1 MDNPCARDLAS
12 LFEKT
17 HQVLRFYHNKSQW
30 PQIYPLLS
38 QLAEQYYKLYYSH
51 PNAMQAQLTLYLD
64 THGYTTNLVVNQCVI
79 ISALCRSLG
88 YDSKVTQLLICVCLT
103 NYLCVQIQTNKL
115 ALRQPLN
122 LQEKKQWQSRHQL
135 AVKLLQSA
143 NVPTEHIAGIL
154 SRLNKY
160 KQALLSTPKIMIYD
174 GPTTLVALAN
184 IIAMNIT
191 YRSQNDHIDIYKAV
205 ADIYIRTPNIF
216 AQQALKALIAH
227 LGRYLPGSLV
237 HYNEQRLTYI
247 GEDSRQRHLLIALN
261 EQHKSKWYS
270 VKAQLAVNSKQR
282 PSQDKRLL
290 FSVWFNEHL
299 ALPVEVDNVE
309 KQQLLMLISQVKIQQ
324 EYSYSALAKL
334 LNNHPATVEL
344 LREAVKPYNKEH
356 LAGKDL
362 RHCLSMVGLYNAPA
376 LIQQVLFK
384 QLVNH
389 QAHPLMQHVQ
399 FRLQA
404 IIRLLNLLVSH
415 DKHNQFEHLAL
426 PIYGYLNYLIEYC
439 STSISRKTLYEKQLK
454 SDVSMPFAWLF
465 GVTSYD
471 SEQLTDYLLELLG
484 DNPWTQALLDAEQ
497 QQKQHLSAHAQLWVA
512 IKLIVTHV
520 FQPDAKQSSWQTHI
534 FEHVLKRLD
543 WQSSE
548 QFYSQLPSL
557 GLSNSV

>member
-1 MDNPCARDLAS
+1 MDNPCAQDLVS

-38 QLAEQYYKLYYSH
+38 QLAEQYYTLYNSH
-51 PNAMQAQLTLYLD
+51 PNAMQAQLALYLD
-64 THGYTTNLVVNQCVI
+64 SHGYTTNLVVNQCVI
-79 ISALCRSLG
+79 ISALCHSLN
-88 YDSKVTQLLICVCLT
+88 YDSKITQLLICVCLT
-103 NYLCVQIQTNKL
+103 NYLCVQTQTNKL

-154 SRLNKY
+154 ARLNKY

-184 IIAMNIT
+184 IMAMNIT
-191 YRSQNDHIDIYKAV
+191 YRTQNDHIDIYKAV
-205 ADIYIRTPNIF
+205 ADIYIRTPNLF

-227 LGRYLPGSLV
+227 IGPYLPGSLI
-237 HYNEQRLTYI
+237 HYHDQQLTYI
-247 GEDSRQRHLLIALN
+247 GKDSRQRHLLIALN
-261 EQHKSKWYS
+261 EPQKTKWYS
-270 VKAQLAVNSKQR
+270 VKARLESNAKQR

-290 FSVWFNEHL
+290 FSVWFNEHIV
-299 ALPVEVDNVE
+299 LPVEVVNFE
-309 KQQLLMLISQVKIQQ
+309 KQQLLMLISQVKIQT
-324 EYSYSALAKL
+324 EYSYGALAKL
-334 LNNHPATVEL
+334 LNNHSATIEL
-344 LREAVKPYNKEH
+344 LREAVKPYNKEY
-356 LAGKDL
+356 LPGKDL

-376 LIQQVLFK
+376 IIQQVLFE

-426 PIYGYLNYLIEYC
+426 PVYGYVNYLIEYC
-439 STSISRKTLYEKQLK
+439 STTISRKTLYEKQLK

-465 GVTSYD
+465 GVTIDD
-471 SEQLTDYLLELLG
+471 SEQLTAYLLELLG
-484 DNPWTQALLDAEQ
+484 DNPWTHALLDAEQ
-497 QQKQHLSAHAQLWVA
+497 QQKQHLSAEAQLWVA
-512 IKLIVTHV
+512 IKLVVTKV
-520 FQPDAKQSSWQTHI
+520 FQPDAIQSSWQTHT
-534 FEHVLKRLD
+534 FEQVLKRLD

-548 QFYSQLPSL
+548 QFYTQIPSL

>member
-38 QLAEQYYKLYYSH
+38 QLAEQYYKLYCSH

-174 GPTTLVALAN
+174 GPTTLVAVAN

-426 PIYGYLNYLIEYC
+426 PIYGYVNYLIEYC

-454 SDVSMPFAWLF
+454 SDVSMSFAWLF

>member
-1 MDNPCARDLAS
+1 MDNPCAQDLVS

-38 QLAEQYYKLYYSH
+38 QLAEQYYTLYNSH
-51 PNAMQAQLTLYLD
+51 PNAMQAQLALYLD
-64 THGYTTNLVVNQCVI
+64 SHGYTTNLVVNQCVI
-79 ISALCRSLG
+79 ISALCHSLS
-88 YDSKVTQLLICVCLT
+88 YDSKITQLLICVCLT
-103 NYLCVQIQTNKL
+103 NYLCVQTQTNKL

-154 SRLNKY
+154 ARLNKY

-184 IIAMNIT
+184 IMAMNIT
-191 YRSQNDHIDIYKAV
+191 YRTQNDHIDIYKAV
-205 ADIYIRTPNIF
+205 ADIYIRTPNLF

-227 LGRYLPGSLV
+227 IGPYLPGSLI
-237 HYNEQRLTYI
+237 HYHDQQLTYI
-247 GEDSRQRHLLIALN
+247 GKDSRQRHLLIALN
-261 EQHKSKWYS
+261 EPQKTKWYS
-270 VKAQLAVNSKQR
+270 VKARLESNAKQR

-290 FSVWFNEHL
+290 FSVWFNEHIV
-299 ALPVEVDNVE
+299 LPVEVVNFE
-309 KQQLLMLISQVKIQQ
+309 KQQLLMLISQVKIQT
-324 EYSYSALAKL
+324 EYSYGALAKL
-334 LNNHPATVEL
+334 LNNHSATIEL

-356 LAGKDL
+356 LPGKDL

-376 LIQQVLFK
+376 IIQQVLFE

-426 PIYGYLNYLIEYC
+426 PVYGYVNYLIEYC
-439 STSISRKTLYEKQLK
+439 STTISRKTLYEKQLK

-465 GVTSYD
+465 GVTIDD
-471 SEQLTDYLLELLG
+471 SEQLTAYLLELLG
-484 DNPWTQALLDAEQ
+484 DNPWTHALLDAEQ
-497 QQKQHLSAHAQLWVA
+497 QQKQHLSAEAQLWVA
-512 IKLIVTHV
+512 IKLVVTKV
-520 FQPDAKQSSWQTHI
+520 FQPDAIQSSWQTHT
-534 FEHVLKRLD
+534 FEQVLKRLD

-548 QFYSQLPSL
+548 QFYTQIPSL

>member
-1 MDNPCARDLAS
+1 MDKPCAQDLAS
-12 LFEKT
+12 LFDRT

-38 QLAEQYYKLYYSH
+38 QLAEQYYKLYTSH
-51 PNAMQAQLTLYLD
+51 PNSLQAQLTLYLD

-79 ISALCRSLG
+79 ISALCHSLN
-88 YDSKVTQLLICVCLT
+88 YDSKITQLLICVCLT
-103 NYLCVQIQTNKL
+103 NYLCVQTQTNKL
-115 ALRQPLN
+115 ALRQPLD
-122 LQEKKQWQSRHQL
+122 LQEKKQWQARHQL

-174 GPTTLVALAN
+174 GSTTLVALAN
-184 IIAMNIT
+184 IMAMNIT
-191 YRSQNDHIDIYKAV
+191 YRTQNDHIDLYKAV
-205 ADIYIRTPNIF
+205 ADIYIRTPNLF
-216 AQQALKALIAH
+216 AQQALKAFIAH
-227 LGRYLPGSLV
+227 IGPYLPGSLIR
-237 HYNEQRLTYI
+237 HHDQQLTYI
-247 GEDSRQRHLLIALN
+247 GKDARQRHLLIEFN
-261 EQHKSKWYS
+261 ESQKPKWYS
-270 VKAQLAVNSKQR
+270 VKARLESNSKQR

-290 FSVWFNEHL
+290 FSVWFNEHISR
-299 ALPVEVDNVE
+299 PIEQDNVE
-309 KQQLLMLISQVKIQQ
+309 KQQILMLISQVKVQQ
-324 EYSYSALAKL
+324 EYSYNSLAKL
-334 LNNHPATVEL
+334 LNHHPKTVEL

-376 LIQQVLFK
+376 IIQQVLFE
-384 QLVNH
+384 QLVSQH
-389 QAHPLMQHVQ
+389 AHPLMQHIQ

-404 IIRLLNLLVSH
+404 IIRLLNLLVCH

-426 PIYGYLNYLIEYC
+426 PIYGYVNYLIEYC
-439 STSISRKTLYEKQLK
+439 STTISRKTLYEKQLK

-465 GVTSYD
+465 GVNTYD
-471 SEQLTDYLLELLG
+471 SDQLTAYLLELIG

-497 QQKQHLSAHAQLWVA
+497 QQKQHLSAQAQLWVA
-512 IKLIVTHV
+512 IKLIVTDV
-520 FQPDAKQSSWQTHI
+520 FQPQVKQSSWQTDTLQQ
-534 FEHVLKRLD
+534 VLQRLD